1 MTQED
6 VGNSSKSE
14 LKEMWLKLGKEWIVF
29 LSVMFSPWVVLLF
42 IVTGVLIWVKLAM
55 PVGTNLPPM
64 VDTTITLVMAL
75 ASGVL
80 GALISERWS
89 KVNEKSI
96 LITRGKSAIRGLG
109 LLLRNIA
116 GIEQRVI
123 RYTGGLDKEEDDPLN
138 EDVLRLSYE
147 EIKVRC
153 IELQEETIN
162 AIEEWQDIIPEAAQ
176 WKTQIGVI
184 SDLKND
190 RLVLVSEI
198 SRLQVTLEDH
208 GKKSSI
214 DQEQLEKLKS
224 DLQQK
229 EKELSSVNAKLKKS
243 ESKLSNS
250 VVGGLIFQQNT
261 DPKSLLRTGNAD
273 SVVGTLKTCTRCGN
287 SSFSQG
293 ITLGLYDDGICES
306 CRRNSTSLPLISSGK
321 K

>member
-1 MTQED
+1 LSGSKQE
-6 VGNSSKSE
+6 GIRTT
-14 LKEMWLKLGKEWIVF
+14 LGKEWSVF
-29 LSVMFSPWVVLLF
+29 FGVIFSPWVVLLA
-42 IVTGVLIWVKLAM
+42 IATIVLIGVKFTLPA
-55 PVGTNLPPM
+55 GANLPAT
-64 VDTTITLVMAL
+64 VDITITLIL
-75 ASGVL
+75 TITSGVL

-89 KVNEKSI
+89 KINEKSI

-123 RYTGGLDKEEDDPLN
+123 RYTGGLDKDEDDSVN

-147 EIKVRC
+147 ELKVRC

-214 DQEQLEKLKS
+214 DQEQLEKLKA
-224 DLQQK
+224 DLKQK
-229 EKELSSVNAKLKKS
+229 EHELISVNTKLKRS

-250 VVGGLIFQQNT
+250 VVGGLVFQQNT
-261 DPKSLLRTGNAD
+261 DQKSSIRAGNVG
-273 SVVGTLKTCTRCGN
+273 SVVGILKNCIRCGV
-287 SSFSQG
+287 SYFSTEIAPSAG
-293 ITLGLYDDGICES
+293 DALYNDGICES
-306 CRRNSTSLPLISSGK
+306 CRRNSTSLTFISSGK